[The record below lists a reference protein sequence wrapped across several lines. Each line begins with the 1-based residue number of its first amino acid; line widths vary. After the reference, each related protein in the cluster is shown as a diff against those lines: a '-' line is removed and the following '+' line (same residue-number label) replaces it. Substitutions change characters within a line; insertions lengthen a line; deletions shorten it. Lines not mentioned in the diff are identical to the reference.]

1 MELLLLELNHTDTV
15 PGVIM
20 SGIEIDSLSEAG
32 QSLVHLLDETVLVS
46 EQIIRVD
53 ELRVELGGALEEFDR
68 CVVFFVQAEA
78 VAKCAPCFRG

>member
-1 MELLLLELNHTDTV
+1 MELLLLELNHTDTI
-15 PGVIM
+15 PGVIVAR
-20 SGIEIDSLSEAG
+20 IEIDSLSEAG

-53 ELRVELGGALEEFDR
+53 ELRVELGGALEELDR
-68 CVVFFVQAEA
+68 CVMLFVQAEA

>member
-1 MELLLLELNHTDTV
+1 MEFLLLELNHTDTV

-32 QSLVHLLDETVLVS
+32 QSLVHLLDETILVS
-46 EQIIRVD
+46 EQIIGVD
-53 ELRVELGGALEEFDR
+53 ELRVELGGTLEELDR

-78 VAKCAPCFRG
+78 VA

>member
-1 MELLLLELNHTDTV
+1 MELLLFELNHTDAV
-15 PGVIM
+15 PGVIVAR
-20 SGIEIDSLSEAG
+20 IEINGLSEAG

-53 ELRVELGGALEEFDR
+53 ELRVELGGPLEEFDR

-78 VAKCAPCFRG
+78 VA

>member
-46 EQIIRVD
+46 EQIIRID
-53 ELRVELGGALEEFDR
+53 ELRIELGGTLEELDR

-78 VAKCAPCFRG
+78 VA